1 MFVFI
6 DVLLCTAQLKH
17 HQVREKG
24 VIRVILDVIVC
35 RWSRRC
41 NDETTNGRGCPS
53 PTSSFFLPY
62 FEFQIGAKVCDK
74 NFFNPSLSLSLS
86 LSLRTQERYWLFM
99 RTNSIA
105 YLIVSS
111 RSSPGR
117 RVTVSPS

>member
-1 MFVFI
+1 MS
-6 DVLLCTAQLKH
+6 LCVDGVEGAMMKPPMGVAAPPPPPADDHPDLYIPEEVKH
-17 HQVREKG
+17 
-24 VIRVILDVIVC
+24 
-35 RWSRRC
+35 
-41 NDETTNGRGCPS
+41 
-53 PTSSFFLPY
+53 FLPY
-62 FEFQIGAKVCDK
+62 FEFQIGAKVCDIENK
-74 NFFNPSLSLSLS
+74 NFFNLISLSLSLS